1 MEGWPQA
8 AGAPLKSQLLQNQL
22 QDSPQVIVH
31 QRPCFIKGVNNA
43 PPHRVVVQIIR
54 SAQVRH
60 LLGGLA
66 QGGLDQWA
74 GTTEPPSDPC
84 PRGGRDRHG
93 APCRILV
100 LPKVSAGCS
109 SSYLQSSQTECP
121 RVSPPRRQSGPS
133 VKISLKKEGK
143 KGKRCLSPSNPH
155 GVPTRE
161 HQDKATEQLTWRL
174 PTRGPSPLCSGH
186 SGAQAGNGIAAPVP
200 SWSRGRGLG
209 HPGIQLPWSI
219 SRKNRPTPIPDTGPW
234 GCPSQAR
241 ERDRVAGLGDTTAA
255 RSLWG
260 TQGSPST
267 RDPAGRAV
275 CDCPPVCM
283 RLPASQLSRSDRD
296 GAWKRGSAAAFLSAH
311 ATLCF
316 HGATHQAG
324 IHGCPR
330 HGNHVLR
337 ARRMHFCIRTGKQF
351 WGGETQVLQML
362 PWQRLPAPRS
372 ASTSRRQ
379 GECASPSP
387 AAAAK
392 QCGPGQTQIC
402 R

>member
-1 MEGWPQA
+1 MGLPVGFWCCQRC
-8 AGAPLKSQLLQNQL
+8 L
-22 QDSPQVIVH
+22 QDAAHPIYRVH
-31 QRPCFIKGVNNA
+31 EPNA
-43 PPHRVVVQIIR
+43 HRCPR
-54 SAQVRH
+54 
-60 LLGGLA
+60 
-66 QGGLDQWA
+66 QGGSQALCKNL
-74 GTTEPPSDPC
+74 TE
-84 PRGGRDRHG
+84 
-93 APCRILV
+93 
-100 LPKVSAGCS
+100 
-109 SSYLQSSQTECP
+109 E
-121 RVSPPRRQSGPS
+121 RR
-133 VKISLKKEGK
+133 EE
-143 KGKRCLSPSNPH
+143 GKRCLSPSNPH

-174 PTRGPSPLCSGH
+174 PTRGPSQLCSGH
-186 SGAQAGNGIAAPVP
+186 SRAQAGNGIAAPGP
-200 SWSRGRGLG
+200 SWSSGRGLG
-209 HPGIQLPWSI
+209 HPGIQLPCF
-219 SRKNRPTPIPDTGPW
+219 SRKNRPTPILDTGPW

-255 RSLWG
+255 CFLWG

-316 HGATHQAG
+316 HGATQQAG

-351 WGGETQVLQML
+351 WGGETHVLQML

-379 GECASPSP
+379 GERASPSP

-392 QCGPGQTQIC
+392 QCVPGQTQIC